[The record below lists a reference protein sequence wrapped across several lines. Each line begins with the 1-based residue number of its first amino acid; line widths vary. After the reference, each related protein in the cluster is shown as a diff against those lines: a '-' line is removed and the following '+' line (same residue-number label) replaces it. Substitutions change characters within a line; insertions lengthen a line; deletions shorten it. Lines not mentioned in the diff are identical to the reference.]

1 MTSIKDAFVSRYK
14 DGYLVEVDLSQIEI
28 VILATLA
35 NDTNMLKMIK
45 DGIDFHTK
53 RLAEVRGLSY
63 KAIKLMVDSN
73 VEEMVKARKE
83 IKTVSFMRSYGAA
96 TKTIAEE
103 TGLTFSQVTAIIDA
117 EEKLFPEVAKYYD
130 ALYYEVN
137 KNKKRSKEVKNGHM
151 MYTSTHALP
160 TGREVTFTTGVSPY
174 GKVDFYK
181 PIIKNYPVQGTAA
194 EVWKCLVVLIFRA
207 LSKQGLIFSEHS
219 PISLINGVHDSI
231 MFDVADDYNMG
242 VLQVIVEEAFN
253 CLRPTLKDRFGFDI
267 PVPLR
272 YTVSVGRDWNNMKE
286 IKDGSNWCS

>member
-35 NDTNMLKMIK
+35 NDTNMLKMIA
-45 DGIDFHTK
+45 DGIDFHCM
-53 RLAEVRGLSY
+53 RLASVHGVSY
-63 KAIKLMVDSN
+63 KAMKSMVDSGAAKILN
-73 VEEMVKARKE
+73 DRKN

-117 EEKLFPEVAKYYD
+117 EEKLFPEVSKYYD
-130 ALYYEVN
+130 ALYYQVN
-137 KNKKRSKEVKNGHM
+137 KNKKRSKEVRSGHM

-194 EVWKCLVVLIFRA
+194 EVWKTLLVLVFSE
-207 LSKQGLIFSEHS
+207 LSKLGFIFTEGS

-231 MFDVADDYNMG
+231 MFDVLNDYHMG
-242 VLQVIVEEAFN
+242 VLQVIVEKAFEN
-253 CLRPTLKDRFGFDI
+253 LRPTLKSRFGFDI

-272 YTVSVGRDWNNMKE
+272 YTVSIGRDWNNLKE
-286 IKDGSNWCS
+286 IKDGSNWSS